1 MGMTPKKKKLLR
13 LGAIILVVLIVF
25 LAIARKQ
32 GLIGKSDQIRI
43 TAEKV
48 ELRSLIETVA
58 ANGKIQPETEVKV
71 TPDISG
77 EITDLFVKEG
87 DQVKAGDILAK
98 VNPEIY
104 QSNLDQ
110 AQAGLN
116 MQKANEANAKARA
129 AQVQAQFVNAKASFE
144 RNDKL
149 YKQQA
154 ISAADYDAAKSA
166 FESAKAEV
174 ESAEQSVRASSFTV
188 KSSEAALNE
197 ARENFTKTTIY
208 APVDGTVSKLSVE
221 KGERVSGT
229 SQFSPGTEIMTI
241 ANLDGMEVNVSVN
254 ENDIVRVSINDTA
267 IIEVDAFMN
276 RKFKGIVTEIAT
288 SANTTGVSV
297 DQVTNFDV
305 KIRVLRDSYKDL
317 LKPEQPSYSPLRPGM
332 SATVDIQTKRATNVM
347 TVPIQA
353 VTTRVDSTQIKASM
367 DKKNG
372 KDKNTD
378 SPEEEIIVKKDNSG
392 FQEYVFV
399 FENDAVKMLKVKS
412 GIQDNTYIE
421 IKEGLKAGQE
431 VITAPYRAISKTLK
445 DGDKVKKVDR
455 KELFTQE

>member
-1 MGMTPKKKKLLR
+1 MTPKKKKLIR
-13 LGAIILVVLIVF
+13 IGAIVIVVLIVF
-25 LAIARKQ
+25 LAIAKKNNW
-32 GLIGKSDQIRI
+32 IGKSDLVKVSV
-43 TAEKV
+43 EKS

-58 ANGKIQPETEVKV
+58 ANGKIQPEIEVKV

-77 EITDLFVKEG
+77 EITDLYVKEG

-104 QSNLDQ
+104 KSNLDQ
-110 AQAGLN
+110 ATAGLN
-116 MQKANEANAKARA
+116 TQKANEANSKARL
-129 AQVQAQFVNAKASFE
+129 AQTQAQFVNAKASFE
-144 RNDKL
+144 RNEKL
-149 YKQQA
+149 FKQQA
-154 ISAADYDAAKSA
+154 ISASDFDAAKSA
-166 FESAKAEV
+166 FETARAEV
-174 ESAEQSVRASSFTV
+174 DAAEQSVKAASFTV

-208 APVDGTVSKLSVE
+208 APVDGTISKLSVE

-229 SQFSPGTEIMTI
+229 SQFSPGTEIMRI

-267 IIEVDAFMN
+267 LIEVDAFLN

-317 LKPEQPSYSPLRPGM
+317 LKADIPSYSPLRPGM
-332 SATVDIQTKRATNVM
+332 SATVDIQTKRAKDVL

-353 VTTRVDSTQIKASM
+353 VTTRVDSTEIKAS
-367 DKKNG
+367 
-372 KDKNTD
+372 KDKQKD
-378 SPEEEIIVKKDNSG
+378 KPESSGEEEIVLKKENQG
-392 FQEYVFV
+392 YQEYVFV
-399 FENDAVKMLKVKS
+399 YEDEKVKMVKVKS

-421 IKEGLKAGQE
+421 IKEGLKKGQE
-431 VITAPYRAISKTLK
+431 VVTAPYRAISKTLK
-445 DGDKVKKVDR
+445 DGDKVKKVD
-455 KELFTQE
+455 KKDLFNQE